1 MLCVTVLPF
10 DFMVFSY
17 GFYQDNF
24 VNIHI
29 AVVPLKNEK
38 TGWQLSE

>member
-1 MLCVTVLPF
+1 
-10 DFMVFSY
+10 MVFSY

-29 AVVPLKNEK
+29 TGVLLKKAKRKLVATVRE
-38 TGWQLSE
+38 GSPGEEMP